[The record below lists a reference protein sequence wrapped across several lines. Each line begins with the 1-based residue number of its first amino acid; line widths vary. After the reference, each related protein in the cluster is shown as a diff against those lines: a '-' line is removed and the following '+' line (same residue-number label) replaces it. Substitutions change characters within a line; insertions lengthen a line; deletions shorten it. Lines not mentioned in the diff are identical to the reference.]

1 MSITGSLTD
10 FSLAEILQ
18 FIGKGRKTGLL
29 TLSDLPTSQALPP
42 TFYIWVEQGC
52 LVAAA
57 NCLDHQGLVG
67 LIEQRQWISD
77 RVFDKLVHWCCP
89 LSEPLG
95 LYLRNQGVLRTEHLK
110 QLFNIQVLQQV
121 SGLFHLKEGHLKFD
135 QNVRTPTREITGLS
149 VAAGVLRLFAL
160 PEDSQTLCLERW
172 ESSLIEHSSISYVD
186 RFPNADLIW

>member
-121 SGLFHLKEGHLKFD
+121 SGLLHLKEGQLQFD
-135 QNVRTPTREITGLS
+135 QNVRTPTREMTGLS
-149 VAAGVLRLFAL
+149 ISAALPKLFAL
-160 PEDSQTLCLERW
+160 PESSQTW
-172 ESSLIEHSSISYVD
+172 ESNRWKFKASEHSYLSPTDNFLQASLI
-186 RFPNADLIW
+186 

>member
-18 FIGKGRKTGLL
+18 FIEKGRKTGLL
-29 TLSDLPTSQALPP
+29 TLSDLPASDALQPNY
-42 TFYIWVEQGC
+42 YIWVEQGR

-57 NCLDHQGLVG
+57 NCLDHQGLVR

-121 SGLFHLKEGHLKFD
+121 SGLLHLKEGQLQFD
-135 QNVRTPTREITGLS
+135 QNVRTPTREMTGLS
-149 VAAGVLRLFAL
+149 ISAAVPKLSAVS
-160 PEDSQTLCLERW
+160 ESAQAWCSNRW
-172 ESSLIEHSSISYVD
+172 KFRAIKHSYLSHADNFCPASLS
-186 RFPNADLIW
+186 

>member
-1 MSITGSLTD
+1 MSITGSLAD

-29 TLSDLPTSQALPP
+29 TLSELPSSQALPP
-42 TFYIWVEQGC
+42 TYYIWVEQGR

-57 NCLDHQGLVG
+57 NCLDHQGLVR

-95 LYLRNQGVLRTEHLK
+95 LYLRNQGVLQTEHLK

-121 SGLFHLKEGHLKFD
+121 SGLLHLKEGQLQFD
-135 QNVRTPTREITGLS
+135 QNVRTPTREMTGLS
-149 VAAGVLRLFAL
+149 ISAALPKLFAL
-160 PEDSQTLCLERW
+160 PERSQAW
-172 ESSLIEHSSISYVD
+172 ESNRWKFRASEHSYLSPTDNFLQASLI
-186 RFPNADLIW
+186 

>member
-1 MSITGSLTD
+1 MSITGSLAD

-29 TLSDLPTSQALPP
+29 TLSQLPKSQALPP
-42 TFYIWVEQGC
+42 TYYIWVEQGR

-57 NCLDHQGLVG
+57 NCLDHQGLVR
-67 LIEQRQWISD
+67 LIEQREWISD

-95 LYLRNQGVLRTEHLK
+95 LYLRNQGVLQTEHLK

-121 SGLFHLKEGHLKFD
+121 SGLLHLQEGQLQFD
-135 QNVRTPTREITGLS
+135 QNVRTPTREMTGLS
-149 VAAGVLRLFAL
+149 ISAAVPKLFAL
-160 PEDSQTLCLERW
+160 PERSQTW
-172 ESSLIEHSSISYVD
+172 ESNRWKFKASEHSYLSPTDNLLQASLI
-186 RFPNADLIW
+186 